1 MRPTG
6 SKRDLE
12 VRRRTAVKLR
22 EQGLTVRTVAERM
35 GCAPAS
41 VSRWAQ
47 AYERGGDR
55 GLDSK
60 PQAGGKARLT
70 GAELKRLRALLIHG
84 PRPWG
89 WSNDLWTI
97 ERVAEVIAR
106 RFGVGYSISHVH
118 RLLHQLGFSAQK
130 PARLARERNDA
141 AVADFRQRRWT
152 AIKKSA
158 S

>member
-1 MRPTG
+1 
-6 SKRDLE
+6 
-12 VRRRTAVKLR
+12 VNLR
-22 EQGLTVRTVAERM
+22 QQGFTIRTVAERV

-47 AYERGGDR
+47 AYDRGGER

-70 GAELKRLRALLIHG
+70 NVELRRLRAILIQG

-97 ERVAEVIAR
+97 ERVAN
-106 RFGVGYSISHVH
+106 VH
-118 RLLHQLGFSAQK
+118 SL
-130 PARLARERNDA
+130 
-141 AVADFRQRRWT
+141 
-152 AIKKSA
+152 
-158 S
+158 